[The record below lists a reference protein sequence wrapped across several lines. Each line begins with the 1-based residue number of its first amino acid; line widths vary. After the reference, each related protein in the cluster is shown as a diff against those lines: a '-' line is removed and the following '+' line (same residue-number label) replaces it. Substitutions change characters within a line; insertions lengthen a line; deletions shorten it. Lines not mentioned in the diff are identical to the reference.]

1 LRTAAATSTK
11 RLSAG
16 AVRIGTSLGV
26 PIVLRRFGADPTQ
39 VLAEVGLDL
48 KLFEDPDN
56 QLSFAARGHLL
67 AHCAERL
74 GCPHFGLLVGQL
86 GDLHSLGLL
95 GLLAKYSPDVGT
107 ALGSLSR
114 YSQVY
119 ARGATITLA
128 AAGRHAAFGYEIYQ
142 PGVQGTGQI
151 GDGAMAVSFNVMRTL
166 CGPEWKPVEV
176 RLAHRRPRN
185 VAPYR
190 EFFQAPVIF
199 DTGQNAL
206 VFPAKWL
213 TRRLPDVDP
222 QLRRLL
228 QEQVDALEY
237 RHGEDFPER
246 VRSMLRA
253 ALLTGHA
260 TAEAVAALFGMH
272 SRTLNRRLNA
282 FGTRFRDIVDECR
295 FEVARQMLEDS
306 TMQMG
311 QIAELLDYTDP
322 STFTK
327 AFRRWS
333 GTTPTQWRVTN
344 RYTRLGARRAMG

>member
-1 LRTAAATSTK
+1 
-11 RLSAG
+11 
-16 AVRIGTSLGV
+16 
-26 PIVLRRFGADPTQ
+26 
-39 VLAEVGLDL
+39 
-48 KLFEDPDN
+48 
-56 QLSFAARGHLL
+56 
-67 AHCAERL
+67 
-74 GCPHFGLLVGQL
+74 
-86 GDLHSLGLL
+86 LL

-119 ARGATITLA
+119 ARGATVTLA
-128 AAGRHAAFGYEIYQ
+128 VAGRHATFGYEIYQ
-142 PGVQGTGQI
+142 PRVQGTDQI
-151 GDGAMAVSFNVMRTL
+151 GDGAIAVSFNVMRTL
-166 CGPEWKPVEV
+166 CGPEWRPVEV
-176 RLAHRRPRN
+176 RLAHRRRRN

-190 EFFQAPVIF
+190 EFFRAPLIF
-199 DTGQNAL
+199 DAGQNAL

-213 TRRLPDVDP
+213 TRRLPHVDP

-228 QEQVDALEY
+228 QEQVVALEY
-237 RHGEDFPER
+237 IHGEDFPER

-260 TAEAVAALFGMH
+260 TADALAALFGMH

-282 FGTRFRDIVDECR
+282 FGTCFRDIVDECR

-333 GTTPTQWRVTN
+333 GTTPTQWRVTSHAA
-344 RYTRLGARRAMG
+344 LGPRRMLA